1 MNPSSKISS
10 ASGPNIFARPSPSS
24 SFGGSS
30 TSSYI
35 LLLSSFCNAF
45 FISSFSLV
53 NVYVCEPYKLF
64 EGVNAGGGESGGA
77 DGAGGMPIKS
87 FGLSAG
93 GGLGCAIDH
102 WNGSGNFPDGSE
114 KNGGAGEGPNGA
126 CGSRGGDGRGD
137 KLKLSWSSFGSG
149 LFFNL
154 FNVTLS
160 LASRCS
166 GVGAF

>member
-1 MNPSSKISS
+1 MIPPLKNSSWSGTELSSKASFISSKLYSSLIFSRTSSSRFFLFLNPSSKISS

-102 WNGSGNFPDGSE
+102 
-114 KNGGAGEGPNGA
+114 
-126 CGSRGGDGRGD
+126 
-137 KLKLSWSSFGSG
+137 
-149 LFFNL
+149 
-154 FNVTLS
+154 
-160 LASRCS
+160 
-166 GVGAF
+166 